1 MLFYNE
7 GSIDRLSASGVKQ
20 FITQY
25 AGVYRGWRFIDYESL
40 RFLFFVCLFFLFFFV
55 FFVFRFLP
63 SRQEDC
69 LSFFISNRALNF

>member
-25 AGVYRGWRFIDYESL
+25 DCQSVWLSIGYELL
-40 RFLFFVCLFFLFFFV
+40 RFLFCLFFCFLFFFV

-69 LSFFISNRALNF
+69 LRFLSPIVL